1 MKRRNIKKKPAL
13 LSVPRLRLVISV
25 WLLRLQWNQAIH
37 LYSLID
43 KKSPPGQTC
52 CSSDH
57 KGVRRITCNQ
67 RLIGLWNNM
76 KYRIMSLSLTFERPS
91 RQVFATGIFIDP
103 DSIKTNIITFFQMHK
118 GVDLL
123 TKIFTRIN
131 QYIFIYFFFFD
142 YSYKQ
147 IICRPYLQN
156 SSNLSENASF
166 STIFIWFYN

>member
-1 MKRRNIKKKPAL
+1 MDKKVFISFLFFFWGGGSLFKINNDHGWSDETLKKKKPAL

-25 WLLRLQWNQAIH
+25 WLLRLKWNQAIH

-76 KYRIMSLSLTFERPS
+76 KYRTMSLSLTFERPS
-91 RQVFATGIFIDP
+91 RQVFATGIYP
-103 DSIKTNIITFFQMHK
+103 
-118 GVDLL
+118 
-123 TKIFTRIN
+123 
-131 QYIFIYFFFFD
+131 
-142 YSYKQ
+142 Q
-147 IICRPYLQN
+147 IQTP
-156 SSNLSENASF
+156 
-166 STIFIWFYN
+166 

>member
-1 MKRRNIKKKPAL
+1 MDKKVFISFLFFFLGGGFFIQNEQWPRMKRPNIQKKPAL

-25 WLLRLQWNQAIH
+25 WLLRLKWNQAIH

-76 KYRIMSLSLTFERPS
+76 KYRIVSLSLTFERPS

-103 DSIKTNIITFFQMHK
+103 DSIKTNIITFFPNAQRSW
-118 GVDLL
+118 
-123 TKIFTRIN
+123 FIN
-131 QYIFIYFFFFD
+131 ENI
-142 YSYKQ
+142 YSY
-147 IICRPYLQN
+147 
-156 SSNLSENASF
+156 
-166 STIFIWFYN
+166 